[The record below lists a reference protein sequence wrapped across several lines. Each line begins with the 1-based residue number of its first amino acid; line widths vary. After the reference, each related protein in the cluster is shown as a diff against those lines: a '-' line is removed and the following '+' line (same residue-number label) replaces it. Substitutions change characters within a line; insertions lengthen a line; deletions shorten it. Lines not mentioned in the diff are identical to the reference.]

1 MKAPEQQ
8 VLPVRF
14 VILLSGMPL
23 LNRTEKKKEIKDF
36 ILK

>member
-1 MKAPEQQ
+1 MKAPKQQ
-8 VLPVRF
+8 ILPVRF

-23 LNRTEKKKEIKDF
+23 LNRTENKNEIKDF